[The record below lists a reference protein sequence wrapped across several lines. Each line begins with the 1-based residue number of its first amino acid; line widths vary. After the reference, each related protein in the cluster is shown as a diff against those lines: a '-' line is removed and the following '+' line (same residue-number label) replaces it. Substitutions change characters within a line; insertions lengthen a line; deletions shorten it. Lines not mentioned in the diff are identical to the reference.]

1 MAVLFA
7 VLIFLAVYLFG
18 LAKKLTPA
26 AAKLVL
32 SYLQRETEGVRQ
44 LKEELQRLTMEQDS
58 VSIKDEFPRHARLQR
73 KISKIRDQIK
83 QTGRDK
89 STLAIKVS
97 WAISAVFYICYG
109 LLMMSLMWRY
119 RREPVLLLPA
129 DWLYPLGGLVAF
141 PSGVS
146 GAVGITFWLVVCNRV
161 SAVLV

>member
-7 VLIFLAVYLFG
+7 VFIFLAVYLSG
-18 LAKKLTPA
+18 LGKKLIPA
-26 AAKLVL
+26 AAKLVMN
-32 SYLQRETEGVRQ
+32 YLQRETEGVRQ
-44 LKEELQRLTMEQDS
+44 LKEELRRLTTEQDS
-58 VSIKDEFPRHARLQR
+58 VSIKDEFARHARLQR
-73 KISKIRDQIK
+73 KISKIRDQLK
-83 QTGRDK
+83 QTGREK

-97 WAISAVFYICYG
+97 WVMSAVFYVCYG

-119 RREPVLLLPA
+119 RGEPVLLLPA
-129 DWLYPLGGLVAF
+129 DWLYPLGGVVAF